1 MLKANVKNKPN
12 ATSHT
17 VNTPWF
23 LFRSRPAAGFTL
35 LEVLVAI
42 AVFSMLS
49 LSAYQ
54 VMNGVQRSNAQ
65 SIEHNERLKEIQRAM
80 VMMDNDFRQIV
91 ARKTRN
97 LGETASDKLLQ
108 SSEYLL
114 DSSSDGILF
123 TRLGWQN
130 PQHMFPRGEVLKVG
144 YRVVDD
150 TLERVWFRYPDT
162 VVGSEALVRPIL
174 TGVEKLAFRFYSDKK
189 WADKWDKAAALPQ
202 GVIVQ
207 LTLEDYG
214 EIERVYMLPD
224 SVLSAE
230 DEE

>member
-1 MLKANVKNKPN
+1 MLKTKLNV
-12 ATSHT
+12 
-17 VNTPWF
+17 
-23 LFRSRPAAGFTL
+23 SRRAAGFTL

-54 VMNGVQRSNAQ
+54 VLNGVQRSNAQ
-65 SIEHNERLKEIQRAM
+65 SLEHNARLQEIQRAM

-130 PQHMFPRGEVLKVG
+130 PQEMFPRGEVLKVG

-162 VVGSEALVRPIL
+162 VVGTDALVRPIL

-189 WADKWDKAAALPQ
+189 WSDRWDKAATLPQ
-202 GVIVQ
+202 GVMVQ

-214 EIERVYMLPD
+214 EIERVYMLPT
-224 SVLSAE
+224 SVLTAE
-230 DEE
+230 KEE

>member
-1 MLKANVKNKPN
+1 MLKTKLNV
-12 ATSHT
+12 SC
-17 VNTPWF
+17 
-23 LFRSRPAAGFTL
+23 RAAGFTL

-54 VMNGVQRSNAQ
+54 VLNGVQRSNAQ
-65 SIEHNERLKEIQRAM
+65 SLEHNARLQEIQRAM

-130 PQHMFPRGEVLKVG
+130 PQEMFPRGEVLKVG

-162 VVGSEALVRPIL
+162 VVGTDALVRPIL

-189 WADKWDKAAALPQ
+189 WSDRWDKAATLPQ
-202 GVIVQ
+202 GVMVQ

-214 EIERVYMLPD
+214 EIERVYMLPT
-224 SVLSAE
+224 SVLTAE
-230 DEE
+230 KEE

>member
-1 MLKANVKNKPN
+1 MLKTKLNV
-12 ATSHT
+12 
-17 VNTPWF
+17 
-23 LFRSRPAAGFTL
+23 SRRAAGFTL

-54 VMNGVQRSNAQ
+54 VLNGVQRSNAQ
-65 SIEHNERLKEIQRAM
+65 SLEHNARLQEIQRAM

-130 PQHMFPRGEVLKVG
+130 PQEMFRAGKC
-144 YRVVDD
+144 
-150 TLERVWFRYPDT
+150 
-162 VVGSEALVRPIL
+162 
-174 TGVEKLAFRFYSDKK
+174 
-189 WADKWDKAAALPQ
+189 
-202 GVIVQ
+202 
-207 LTLEDYG
+207 
-214 EIERVYMLPD
+214 
-224 SVLSAE
+224 
-230 DEE
+230 

>member
-1 MLKANVKNKPN
+1 MKTKLNV
-12 ATSHT
+12 
-17 VNTPWF
+17 
-23 LFRSRPAAGFTL
+23 SRRAAGFTL

-54 VMNGVQRSNAQ
+54 VLNGVQRSNAQ
-65 SIEHNERLKEIQRAM
+65 SLEHNARLQEIQRAM

-130 PQHMFPRGEVLKVG
+130 PQEMFPRGEVLKVG

-162 VVGSEALVRPIL
+162 VVGTDALVRPIL

-189 WADKWDKAAALPQ
+189 WSDRWDKAATLPQ
-202 GVIVQ
+202 GVMVQ

-214 EIERVYMLPD
+214 EIERVYMLPT
-224 SVLSAE
+224 SVLTAE
-230 DEE
+230 KEE